1 MRWSAVDLS
10 LVSLSFLTYF
20 SSVRFSLVRFD
31 CAWCDFGSVQG
42 QLGRTAIRF
51 GSLPSKFTFACS
63 PLLALLCPGNI
74 GVAARCFFFILLFRK
89 FIFFLF
95 LPQLLFALRFEVLPQ
110 MVWQQQT
117 RRTTAATAA
126 TTTTPTEQ
134 QQQQQISTTRVARDF
149 D

>member
-1 MRWSAVDLS
+1 MQLS
-10 LVSLSFLTYF
+10 LSLFLHT
-20 SSVRFSLVRFD
+20 SVRFGSVWFGLAELGATLVRFRGNLVALQFD
-31 CAWCDFGSVQG
+31 SVRCQVNSH
-42 QLGRTAIRF
+42 LPA
-51 GSLPSKFTFACS
+51 LPSSLSSA
-63 PLLALLCPGNI
+63 LAMLALPP
-74 GVAARCFFFILLFRK
+74 AASSLFCFFVSLF
-89 FIFFLF
+89 FFLF

-126 TTTTPTEQ
+126 TTTE